1 MATNGINGMTLETAS
16 LAGGDIEM
24 MFLQQ
29 KAQDPFTATP
39 ERTAQVDEVA
49 SRIADFIDEARA
61 TLEIAIYDFHLHD
74 DAARII
80 ANALRSQCFSC
91 ARRNWHPITR
101 GTS

>member
-49 SRIADFIDEARA
+49 ARRQQLVESA
-61 TLEIAIYDFHLHD
+61 SDVAVWAVIGLVGLAGVSVI
-74 DAARII
+74 
-80 ANALRSQCFSC
+80 ALRK
-91 ARRNWHPITR
+91 PR
-101 GTS
+101 GESS